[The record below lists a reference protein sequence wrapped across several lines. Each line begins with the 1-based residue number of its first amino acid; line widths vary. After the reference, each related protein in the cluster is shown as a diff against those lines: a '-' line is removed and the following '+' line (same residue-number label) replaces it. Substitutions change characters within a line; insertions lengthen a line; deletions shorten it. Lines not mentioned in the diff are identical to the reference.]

1 MAKYYSVKDYEITKT
16 GVKFECS
23 DKTVKQVFDSCEA
36 LCKENTKQFGDRKV
50 LQEGAKYNGVWLE
63 TQPMGGE
70 MYAMR
75 DMEVALN
82 NQLIFMQ
89 NQRIDGRIPG
99 MITYSLP
106 YEGLSLHMD
115 WMQGDFFTVAAM
127 RMYYLIKKDK
137 NYLEKLYET
146 LSRFD
151 DYLWEY
157 RDSDGDGCLETWCT
171 WDTGNDNCTMFF
183 ANGVHAEKH
192 GSCCGETAP
201 VGMGKLPFES
211 SEYMAY
217 SYSHCVTLATISKI
231 LGNGQEEKWEK
242 RAEKVRTRANEYLW
256 DNEKKAYF
264 DRDCDNKMIYT
275 LTLTNIK
282 CLYHGL
288 PTQEMADAF
297 IKDHIMNKDE
307 FMTPLPMPHIA
318 ANDPL
323 FYVNEELHNL
333 APEIKDEV
341 LSFAN
346 YDIADNSWSGP
357 VHGLNLQRSID
368 AFIRYGHHAELAII
382 GKKWIANLAK
392 HDRYVQ
398 QYHPVT
404 GNPAPGDN
412 GYGPA
417 VLSALEHIA
426 YLYGV
431 DFVCDELIWS
441 SCDTDVTTEYT
452 QHLFDCDYT
461 IKRENGV
468 TTAYK
473 NGNEIFKTTSGLR
486 VVTDL
491 DGNIKRICGMEDH
504 EIDAKLEFGGKSFDI
519 KVVPNQKTTFENG
532 NPTETTYIPF
542 EA

>member
-1 MAKYYSVKDYEITKT
+1 MAKYYSVNDYEITQT

-23 DKTVKQVFDSCEA
+23 DKSIKQVFDSCEA

-157 RDSDGDGCLETWCT
+157 RDSDGDGCLESWCT
-171 WDTGNDNCTMFF
+171 WDTGNDNNTSFF
-183 ANGVHAEKH
+183 ARGVHAEKH
-192 GSCCGETAP
+192 GSHCGETAP
-201 VGMGKLPFES
+201 TDKGGLPFES
-211 SEYMAY
+211 AEYMAY
-217 SYSHCVTLATISKI
+217 SYSHCVTLAEISKI
-231 LGNGQEEKWEK
+231 LGNGEESIWFEK
-242 RAEKVRTRANEYLW
+242 AEKVRKKANEYLW
-256 DNEKKAYF
+256 DNEKKAYY
-264 DRDCDNKMIYT
+264 DRDRNNEMMYT
-275 LTLTNIK
+275 LTLENMK

-288 PTQEMADAF
+288 FTQEMADEF
-297 IKDHIMNKDE
+297 IKTHLMNKDE
-307 FMTPLPMPHIA
+307 FLTPLPLPHIA

-323 FYVNEELHNL
+323 FYVNESLHNL
-333 APEIKDEV
+333 APEIKDEI
-341 LSFAN
+341 LSYAN
-346 YDIADNSWSGP
+346 NDIADNSWSGP
-357 VHGLNLQRSID
+357 VHGLNIQRSID
-368 AFIRYGHHAELAII
+368 GLLRYGHHAESTII
-382 GKKWIANLAK
+382 GKRWISNLAK
-392 HDRYVQ
+392 HNRFVQ
-398 QYHPVT
+398 QYNPMT
-404 GNPAPGDN
+404 GEPAPGDN
-412 GYGPA
+412 GFGPT
-417 VLSALEHIA
+417 VLSALEYIA

-431 DFVCDELIWS
+431 DYVCDELIWS

-452 QHLFDCDYT
+452 QHLFDCDYK

-473 NGNEIFKTTSGLR
+473 NGNEIFKISSGLR

-504 EIDAKLEFGGKSFDI
+504 EIDAKLEFGGKSVEMKF
-519 KVVPNQKTTFENG
+519 VPNQKTIFKNG
-532 NPTETTYIPF
+532 EPSETVYI
-542 EA
+542 AYN